1 MLLALLLLLST
12 PASEAQLLNDSFDV
26 PAREYRFIPMHI
38 ANWPAT
44 LDLSFN
50 ASESAPVR
58 VELVTRRD
66 LDRFVRGKS
75 YEYLLRL
82 SARPT
87 SDFRQSVPDAGDYDV
102 LLINEGS
109 TNSAVKVRAA
119 VQFAREPD
127 VAQYVSPQRRAIL
140 ISASVLIF
148 LIALLWSGL
157 ALLRA
162 MRSGA
167 EHL

>member
-1 MLLALLLLLST
+1 
-12 PASEAQLLNDSFDV
+12 LLNDSFDV

-58 VELVTRRD
+58 FELVTRRD
-66 LDRFVRGKS
+66 LDRFIRGKS

-82 SARPT
+82 SARPA

-102 LLINEGS
+102 LLINEGP
-109 TNSAVKVRAA
+109 TNSAVKVRAD
-119 VQFAREPD
+119 VQFTREPD
-127 VAQYVSPQRRAIL
+127 VAQYVSPERRAIL
-140 ISASVLIF
+140 ISASVVIF

>member
-1 MLLALLLLLST
+1 MFLALILLLST

-44 LDLSFN
+44 LDLAFN
-50 ASESAPVR
+50 ASENAPVR

-66 LDRFVRGKS
+66 LDRFIRGKP

-87 SDFRQSVPDAGDYDV
+87 SDFRQPVPDAGDYDV

-109 TNSAVKVRAA
+109 RDSAVKVRAA

-127 VAQYVSPQRRAIL
+127 VAQYVPPARRAIL
-140 ISASVLIF
+140 ISVSVVIF

-167 EHL
+167 GHL